1 MVVTLRSERE
11 LDDSKEVKRRAEIEI
26 ERKDTK
32 IEKYPTSVK
41 MNQEERNVDSTQK
54 NQEQEEIVP
63 GKVISP
69 NNPLIYTPPLPFPQR
84 FRKAKMDEQF
94 TKFLNVFKKLE
105 INIPFVDALVIRAT
119 VDVLES
125 TIFIS

>member
-1 MVVTLRSERE
+1 
-11 LDDSKEVKRRAEIEI
+11 
-26 ERKDTK
+26 
-32 IEKYPTSVK
+32 

-119 VDVLES
+119 VGVLES